1 MDGILGVENFDTSL
15 AEGLMLL
22 TPFAA
27 DSTDE
32 KTQNFVKAYKDAYKD
47 TPNQFAA
54 DAYDAVYAIKLAL
67 EKAGVNDASMS
78 ASDICDKVKVAMT
91 EITLDGVTGSTTWT
105 ADGEPTKAPQVMKI
119 TVTDGV
125 GSYVSAQ

>member
-1 MDGILGVENFDTSL
+1 M
-15 AEGLMLL
+15 
-22 TPFAA
+22 
-27 DSTDE
+27 
-32 KTQNFVKAYKDAYKD
+32 
-47 TPNQFAA
+47 
-54 DAYDAVYAIKLAL
+54 AL
-67 EKAGVNDASMS
+67 EKAGVDDASMS

>member
-1 MDGILGVENFDTSL
+1 MHSIAKQRFQLSAFQARPCTSL
-15 AEGLMLL
+15 QI
-22 TPFAA
+22 PWRR
-27 DSTDE
+27 
-32 KTQNFVKAYKDAYKD
+32 Q
-47 TPNQFAA
+47 
-54 DAYDAVYAIKLAL
+54 LAL